1 MRGRASGFSV
11 TGAAFLAVAVLAG
24 CAGAP
29 ERQARNQDEL
39 FAERRAQDAARG
51 EASKRLVAQMLARA
65 EAKARSP
72 QATMDFLIVSGGGD
86 WGAFGAGVLKGWGR
100 VRARCGG
107 RSSTSSPASAPAR

>member
-1 MRGRASGFSV
+1 MTRTIAV
-11 TGAAFLAVAVLAG
+11 LLAVALCG

-29 ERQARNQDEL
+29 ERQARKQEDL

-51 EASKRLVAQMLARA
+51 EGGKRLLAQMLARA

-72 QATMDFLIVSGGGD
+72 RATLDFLIISGGGD

-100 VRARCGG
+100 VKGEMEGPQFDAVTGV
-107 RSSTSSPASAPAR
+107 STGALIAPFP